1 MMLHGTGRRLR
12 LTAVAAALLLA
23 LTACGTAADDA
34 GQPEASAAP
43 SPATSAAPE
52 PSAEPSA
59 DGDSAPSESDADE
72 PAMPASQPVRI
83 DIPALDRTSELI
95 VTGQRA
101 DGTLEVPP
109 GAEGSP
115 ASWYDGSPTPGER
128 GASVILGHVN
138 SLSDVSGVFYELDT
152 LEPGDEIRVTRE
164 DGSTAVFAVDHL
176 ESFPKDE
183 FPTRAV
189 YYPVPGAELRLI
201 TCDDLGAGG
210 DDFPNNTVVFAT
222 LVPGA

>member
-1 MMLHGTGRRLR
+1 MMLHGMGRRLR
-12 LTAVAAALLLA
+12 LTAVAAALLLS

-34 GQPEASAAP
+34 AQPDASAAP
-43 SPATSAAPE
+43 SPATSAAATPT
-52 PSAEPSA
+52 AEPTA
-59 DGDSAPSESDADE
+59 DGDAAPSATDADG
-72 PAMPASQPVRI
+72 PAMAASQPVRI
-83 DIPALDRTSELI
+83 DIPALDRTSELM

-128 GASVILGHVN
+128 GASIILGHVN

-164 DGSTAVFAVDHL
+164 DGSTAVFEVDHL

-210 DDFPNNTVVFAT
+210 DEFPNNTVVFAQ
-222 LVPGA
+222 LVSEA

>member
-12 LTAVAAALLLA
+12 LTALAAALLLS
-23 LTACGTAADDA
+23 LTACGAATDDGA
-34 GQPEASAAP
+34 QPDASAAP
-43 SPATSAAPE
+43 TPATSATAT
-52 PSAEPSA
+52 PSAEPTA
-59 DGDSAPSESDADE
+59 DADSTAGTT
-72 PAMPASQPVRI
+72 PAAESAMAASQPVRI
-83 DIPALDRTSELI
+83 DIPALDRTSELM

-164 DGSTAVFAVDHL
+164 DGSTAVFEVDHL

-210 DDFPNNTVVFAT
+210 DEFPNNTVVFAT
-222 LVPGA
+222 LVPTA